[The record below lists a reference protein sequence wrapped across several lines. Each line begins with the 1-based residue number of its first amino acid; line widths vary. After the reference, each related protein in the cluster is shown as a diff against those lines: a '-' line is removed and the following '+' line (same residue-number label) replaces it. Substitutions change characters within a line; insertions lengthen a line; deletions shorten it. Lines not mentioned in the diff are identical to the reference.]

1 MSFDGS
7 QHRVPVFKRDF
18 LSSLS
23 KEIGSKWP
31 STDPVS
37 PLKLFII
44 EAVPIDDY
52 LSLQKSETNSN
63 QKFKMYH
70 VEDDNNFVLYQCAHK
85 RHSPHGNWNHF
96 KRNKETAGA
105 EIFVSM
111 LNPDFERFDSFVC
124 SWNSCQKL
132 WFILVDDGKYLDSRL
147 GLEEKKPDSSSGP
160 SLASIESKSRLMG
173 LASRN
178 AHHNITNVIS
188 APNFKCITAAAGFI
202 RGYEDA
208 VKMAEKLLTIKIDGG
223 FAETYFAFKFQSQF
237 RLLAIENGY
246 RVDET
251 YESSAIFPVEYHHH
265 PHLQLEKRLAT
276 TMESMKEKF
285 AERLG
290 KHSR

>member
-1 MSFDGS
+1 
-7 QHRVPVFKRDF
+7 
-18 LSSLS
+18 
-23 KEIGSKWP
+23 
-31 STDPVS
+31 
-37 PLKLFII
+37 
-44 EAVPIDDY
+44 
-52 LSLQKSETNSN
+52 
-63 QKFKMYH
+63 
-70 VEDDNNFVLYQCAHK
+70 
-85 RHSPHGNWNHF
+85 
-96 KRNKETAGA
+96 
-105 EIFVSM
+105 M

-202 RGYEDA
+202 R
-208 VKMAEKLLTIKIDGG
+208 
-223 FAETYFAFKFQSQF
+223 
-237 RLLAIENGY
+237 
-246 RVDET
+246 
-251 YESSAIFPVEYHHH
+251 VEYHHH

-285 AERLG
+285 AGAWDNIVVVFVHDSLKSDLESIVDKTPKPLELPMG
-290 KHSR
+290 DAEASPENNEENKT